1 MICECHRFELSHAV
15 GLVELS
21 IFGEVKDENFACNF
35 LTVII
40 CPLTTRVMQIIM
52 VHEITNSQQL
62 HIRGIVV
69 SADVDVKVK
78 FVHLLM

>member
-1 MICECHRFELSHAV
+1 MK
-15 GLVELS
+15 
-21 IFGEVKDENFACNF
+21 GEKFARNFV
-35 LTVII
+35 TVII
-40 CPLTTRVMQIIM
+40 GPLTTRMMQIIM

-62 HIRGIVV
+62 HIRGIMV

>member
-1 MICECHRFELSHAV
+1 
-15 GLVELS
+15 
-21 IFGEVKDENFACNF
+21 
-35 LTVII
+35 
-40 CPLTTRVMQIIM
+40 MQIIM